1 MCLRGWS
8 KQRRPKVASKKT
20 VSISFPD
27 LKSVKGLNPK
37 VKIAIAFVTAVILL
51 SISYSAGNSAG
62 YTTGYAEGDAV
73 GYDRGYE
80 VGDKAGFGRGM
91 ERVKAEYDNG
101 YNDGRVDGCEW
112 LITSLGESY
121 VIGLS
126 NPFTTWYY
134 LMGIGDTYANK
145 GNCAID
151 GSGGYHEP
159 SVDASSASN

>member
-1 MCLRGWS
+1 MAARKS
-8 KQRRPKVASKKT
+8 
-20 VSISFPD
+20 VSISVPEFKGVSGMSP
-27 LKSVKGLNPK
+27 KS
-37 VKIAIAFVTAVILL
+37 KIALGVVLGLVGAFIAFSVGD
-51 SISYSAGNSAG
+51 SRG
-62 YTTGYAEGDAV
+62 YERGYAEGDAV

-80 VGDKAGFGRGM
+80 VGDKAGYGRGM

-151 GSGGYHEP
+151 GSGGYHTP
-159 SVDASSASN
+159 AVDTSSASN